1 LSNERYL
8 AYLKFF
14 KLSPFYLEFSMKV
27 ALVGSRFFGASVLEA
42 LRQVPGVEFSCVVTI
57 AADDRLAL
65 AAQKAGIPVH
75 ILTNPKMV
83 PGDAIA
89 SGTDVIIAAHTHARI
104 SDEALAKSR
113 LGGVGYHPS
122 LLPRHRGI
130 AAVEWTIL
138 SGDAIAGGSVYH
150 LADGWDKGGIAAQDW
165 CFVAKN
171 DDARSLWERA
181 LAPMGLKLLCDVVAS
196 ARDTGKLHD
205 LKQDESFA
213 TKAPMIRRSL
223 KLNEDQTTITP
234 TTTALIVTVLGADR
248 PGIVSQLSDK
258 AKRFGASWTNSRMSH
273 LSGEFAGMV
282 QLEVPPENTDGL
294 VAALKD
300 LESTGLRVAIT
311 KSEGKASATGMRL
324 MTVDLVGS
332 DQIGIVSKLAA
343 ALSER
348 NISIEH
354 LETATTQGA
363 NAASFKVH
371 AEILVPKAVADA
383 DLRSVLDAL
392 ANEMTMDIAFGG

>member
-1 LSNERYL
+1 
-8 AYLKFF
+8 
-14 KLSPFYLEFSMKV
+14 MKIAV
-27 ALVGSRFFGASVLEA
+27 VGSRFFGASVLEA
-42 LRQVPGVEFSCVVTI
+42 LKQVPGVEIACVVTI

-65 AAQKAGIPVH
+65 AANKTNIPVH

-83 PGDAIA
+83 PGDAIVD
-89 SGTDVIIAAHTHARI
+89 GTDVIIAAHTHARI

-138 SGDAIAGGSVYH
+138 SGDPIAGGSVYH

-165 CFVAKN
+165 CFVAKD

-181 LAPMGLKLLCDVVAS
+181 LAPMGLKLLCDVVAH
-196 ARDTGKLHD
+196 ARDTSELPD
-205 LKQDESFA
+205 LQQDESFA

-223 KLNEDQTTITP
+223 KLSEDPAAPATA

-248 PGIVSQLSDK
+248 PGIVSLLSDR
-258 AKRFGASWTNSRMSH
+258 AQRFGASWTHSRMSR

-282 QLEVPPENTDGL
+282 QFEVPPEKADGL

-300 LESTGLRVAIT
+300 LESAGLRVAIS
-311 KSEGKASATGMRL
+311 KSEGQANTTGLRL
-324 MTVDLVGS
+324 MTIDLVGD
-332 DQIGIVSKLAA
+332 DQVGIVSKLTA

-354 LETATTQGA
+354 IDTSIMHSA
-363 NAASFKVH
+363 NPPHQASFKIH
-371 AEILVPKAVADA
+371 AEILVPKTVADA
-383 DLRSVLDAL
+383 DLRSVLASM
-392 ANEMTMDIAFGG
+392 AHEMTMDIAFGG